1 MTKSLHVDRRSA
13 HASHIGVASHVV
25 EVVNGEDAREERLH
39 DAHPGGD
46 CCIFKR
52 WLRDEEADP
61 AWINRL
67 CGGER
72 VARGRVAGR
81 STQLRD
87 DRRELPLNDE
97 RGEIFMG
104 EALPLRSARISRSR
118 EGFKNGVI
126 KEVREGPVANVVQ
139 QSCDAQR
146 LNDEP
151 FTWWSFTVV
160 REPCR
165 K

>member
-25 EVVNGEDAREERLH
+25 EVVNGEDAGKERLH
-39 DAHPGGD
+39 DAHPGRNR
-46 CCIFKR
+46 CIFKR
-52 WLRDEEADP
+52 WLRDQEADP

-67 CGGER
+67 CSGER
-72 VARGRVAGR
+72 VARGRVAGCP
-81 STQLRD
+81 TQLGD
-87 DRRELPLNDE
+87 DRRKFALDDQ

-139 QSCDAQR
+139 KSSDAQR
-146 LNDEP
+146 LNDES
-151 FTWWSFTVV
+151 FAWWSFAVARQAS
-160 REPCR
+160 RE
-165 K
+165 